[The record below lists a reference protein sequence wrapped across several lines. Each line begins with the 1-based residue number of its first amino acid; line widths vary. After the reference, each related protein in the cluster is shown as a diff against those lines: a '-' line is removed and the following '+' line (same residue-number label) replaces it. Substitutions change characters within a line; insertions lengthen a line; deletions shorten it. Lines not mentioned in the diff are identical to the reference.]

1 MEKERTQGQAE
12 SPSGFEINCSSVI
25 QKNRLKVVSLR
36 VTAAKD
42 LFLLTDALAKHGAFP
57 TLEQFISG
65 KVSSLLSEYLG
76 RAEEVVSKAA
86 DLSKSGK
93 QSR

>member
-1 MEKERTQGQAE
+1 MEKERTGEQQE
-12 SPSGFEINCSSVI
+12 TPNRFEISCSSVV
-25 QKNRLKVVSLR
+25 QKNRLKVVSLK
-36 VTAAKD
+36 VSAAKD
-42 LFLLTDALAKHGAFP
+42 IFLLTDALAKHGAFP

-86 DLSKSGK
+86 EISKSGK